1 MLLAIAGF
9 EVRQRLQ
16 RVSTYVYFAVFLALA
31 AFFILA
37 AGGAIPNA
45 TVDFGTGGK
54 VDINSPYSLA
64 MLMTLIASFTVV
76 ITAAIAGRATHQDI
90 DANTTPLLFTR
101 PISRA
106 QYLGGRFLGA
116 LSVILVLSLA
126 IGLGTWL
133 ATWLPWMPASRLGPQ
148 RLVAYVVPYLLVVI
162 PDMLLMASVFF
173 ALAVL
178 TRRMLPVYVG
188 AIVALLG
195 YFIGVNLAGDVE
207 RRTLAALVDPFGL
220 LAVDSVTHYWSIA
233 EKNTRLL
240 ALQGDFLWNR
250 LLWIAVAVSL
260 FAFTYRRFS
269 FSVPSAPAA
278 RGAGEVPEEHRR
290 RATVPGA
297 RLAFSARASRGVF
310 AALVGL
316 QLRETV
322 KSVFF
327 GVIVLAGVLF
337 IASTA
342 PAIGK
347 LYGTPTYPVTRQV
360 LTVVGGSFATFI
372 LVVLTLYAGE
382 LVWRERDAGMAQI
395 YDALPTPRWAV
406 VAAKLTALVAIVA
419 LLLLVVV
426 VAGVTIQAAK
436 GFFHFE
442 LGLYLRSLYGIS
454 FVLFACLCSLA
465 VLVHVLIDQKYV
477 GHFAMVVFLVV
488 TLLLPVLGVEHHL
501 LRYATVPAHP
511 YSDMNG
517 YGHFVAPMAWFE
529 LYWVAVALALAVVAY
544 LFWVRGTPQTLRER
558 WREARARLD
567 RRAGAVLGVALAV
580 AAGAGTYIFWNT
592 NLRNTYRT
600 RFSREEAQAQ
610 YEKRYKQRLGA
621 LPLPKVTAVKTRV
634 DIFPAERRVE
644 IDGVDTLTN
653 RTDQPI
659 DQIVVRLHPRAT
671 VRAID
676 FPGGQET
683 LVSDGETGV
692 HAYRLRQPLAPG
704 ATTELAF
711 RLTYAN
717 PGFENEG
724 SDTRI
729 VENGTFIDGEYLP
742 GLGYFAQKELT
753 DNETRRKHGLGPRE
767 RALDLDDPSAPAN
780 NYITHDADRIQ
791 FEATV
796 STSAD
801 QRVVAPGTLER
812 EWTEGGRRYFHF
824 VEPRPI
830 FHYLAFLSARYVVEH
845 DRWNDVALEIAHH
858 PDHTY
863 DVPSMRRGMKD
874 SLEYFTRVFGPY
886 QHPVLR
892 IVEFPGYA
900 TFAESFSST
909 VPFSEAIGFVAEVEK
924 GRPDA
929 IDYPLYVTAHEVAHH
944 WWGHQVLS
952 ADSQGMTALVE
963 TLAQYSALMVMKHA
977 YGPPVMRRFLR
988 YELDRYLSGRSAER
1002 MKELP
1007 LLRVE
1012 DQGYIHYSKG
1022 SLVMYALQDLIG
1034 EDAVNLA
1041 LRELVQQYGDRGAPY
1056 PTSRALLAALRRH
1069 TPERFQY
1076 YLTDQFE
1083 QITLYE
1089 NRAVSAKASKR
1100 GDGKYEVTLELE
1112 TRKVQADALGAEREV
1127 PVHDWIPVGVLDAKG
1142 EALALE
1148 TRQLDGAHSTVT
1160 LVTDRLPARAG
1171 VDPLNELIDRIPEDN
1186 LMRVTVAP

>member
-9 EVRQRLQ
+9 ELHQRL
-16 RVSTYVYFAVFLALA
+16 RRISTYVYFAVFLVLA

-37 AGGAIPNA
+37 AGGAIPGS

-54 VDINSPYSLA
+54 VNINSPWSLA

-76 ITAAIAGRATHQDI
+76 VNAAIAGRATHQDI

-101 PISRA
+101 PITRA
-106 QYLGGRFLGA
+106 EYLGGRFLGA
-116 LSVILVLSLA
+116 LGVMLVLSLG
-126 IGLGTWL
+126 IGLGAWL
-133 ATWLPWMPASRLGPQ
+133 ASILPWMPASRVGPQ
-148 RLVAYVVPYLLVVI
+148 RLAAYAVPYLLVLI
-162 PDMLLMASVFF
+162 PDILLMASVFF

-188 AIVALLG
+188 AVVALLG
-195 YFIGVNLAGDVE
+195 YLIGVNLTGDVE
-207 RRTLAALVDPFGL
+207 RRTVAALVDPFGL
-220 LAVDSVTHYWSIA
+220 MAIDSVTHYWSIA

-240 ALQGDFLWNR
+240 GLRGDFLWNR
-250 LLWIAVAVSL
+250 LLWTGVALSL
-260 FAFTYRRFS
+260 LAFTYRRFS
-269 FSVPSAPAA
+269 FSIASAPASRPA
-278 RGAGEVPEEHRR
+278 VEEPEQRGAPPSIPRAR
-290 RATVPGA
+290 LDFSPRAT
-297 RLAFSARASRGVF
+297 RGVF
-310 AALVGL
+310 RALVGL

-342 PAIGK
+342 PDIGK

-360 LTVVGGSFATFI
+360 LSIVAGSFAIFI

-382 LVWRERDAGMAQI
+382 LVWRERDAGMGQI
-395 YDALPTPRWAV
+395 YDALPTPRSAV
-406 VAAKLTALVAIVA
+406 VASKLAALVAIVG

-426 VAGVTIQAAK
+426 AAGVTIQAAK

-465 VLVHVLIDQKYV
+465 VLVHVLVDQKYL
-477 GHFAMVVFLVV
+477 GHFAMVAFLALS
-488 TLLLPVLGVEHHL
+488 LLLPVLGVEHHL
-501 LRYATVPAHP
+501 LRYASVPAHP

-517 YGHFVAPMAWFE
+517 YGHFVAPLFWFE
-529 LYWVAVALALAVVAY
+529 LYWVAIALALAVAAS
-544 LFWVRGTPQTLRER
+544 LFWVRGTPQTFRER
-558 WREARARLD
+558 WQQARARLD
-567 RRAGAVLGVALAV
+567 RRTATVLGAALAIAV
-580 AAGAGTYIFWNT
+580 GSGAFIFWNT
-592 NLRNTYRT
+592 NLRNEYQT
-600 RFSREEAQAQ
+600 RSSREEAQAQ
-610 YEKRYKQRLGA
+610 YERRYKQRFGA
-621 LPLPKVTAVKTRV
+621 LPQPRVTAVKTRV

-653 RTDQPI
+653 RTGQPI
-659 DQIVVRLHPRAT
+659 DELVVRLNPRAT
-671 VRAID
+671 IRALS
-676 FPGGQET
+676 FPGGQEQ
-683 LVSDGETGV
+683 LVSDREAGL
-692 HAYRLRQPLAPG
+692 HAFRLPRPLAPG
-704 ATTELAF
+704 ATTELAYH
-711 RLTYAN
+711 LTYAN

-742 GLGYFAQKELT
+742 GLGYFPQKELS
-753 DNETRRKHGLGPRE
+753 DDEARRKHGLGPRE
-767 RALDLDDPSAPAN
+767 RALDLDDPAAPAN

-801 QRVVAPGTLER
+801 QRVIAPGSLER
-812 EWTEGGRRYFHF
+812 EWVEGGRRYFHF
-824 VEPRPI
+824 VEDRPI

-845 DRWNDVALEIAHH
+845 DRWNGVALEIAHH
-858 PDHTY
+858 PEHTY
-863 DVPSMRRGMKD
+863 DLASMRRGMKD
-874 SLEYFTRVFGPY
+874 SLDYFTRAFGPY
-886 QHPVLR
+886 KHPVLR

-909 VPFSEAIGFVAEVEK
+909 IPFSESIGFIAEVEK

-952 ADSQGMTALVE
+952 ADAQGMTVLVE
-963 TLAQYSALMVMKHA
+963 TLAQYSSLMVMKHA
-977 YGPPVMRRFLR
+977 YGPQVMRRFLR

-1002 MKELP
+1002 KKELP

-1034 EDAVNLA
+1034 EDAVNRA
-1041 LRELVQQYGDRGAPY
+1041 LREVVEEYGDRGPPY
-1056 PTSRALLAALRRH
+1056 PTSRVLLAALRRH

-1089 NRAVSAKASKR
+1089 NRVVSAQARKR
-1100 GDGKYEVTLELE
+1100 GDGRYDVTLELE
-1112 TRKVQADALGAEREV
+1112 TRKVQADALGTEHEV
-1127 PVHDWIPVGVLDAKG
+1127 PVHDWIPVGVLDDKG

-1148 TRQLDGAHSTVT
+1148 PRKLDGPRTTVT

-1171 VDPLNELIDRIPEDN
+1171 IDPLDELIDRLPEDN
-1186 LMRVTVAP
+1186 LMPVTVTP

>member
-101 PISRA
+101 PITRA

-297 RLAFSARASRGVF
+297 RLDFSARASRGVF

-729 VENGTFIDGEYLP
+729 VGNGTFIDGEYLP

>member
-9 EVRQRLQ
+9 EVRQRLH
-16 RVSTYVYFAVFLALA
+16 RVSTYVYFGVFLVLA

-54 VDINSPYSLA
+54 VNINSPWSLA
-64 MLMTLIASFTVV
+64 SLMTLIASFTVV
-76 ITAAIAGRATHQDI
+76 INAAIAGRATHQDI
-90 DANTTPLLFTR
+90 DANTTPMLFTR
-101 PISRA
+101 PITRA

-116 LSVILVLSLA
+116 LGVLVLLSLA
-126 IGLGTWL
+126 IGLGAFL
-133 ATWLPWMPASRLGPQ
+133 ATKLPWMPASRLGPQ
-148 RLVAYVVPYLLVVI
+148 RLGAYLVPYLLVVL
-162 PDMLLMASVFF
+162 PDLLLTASVFF

-188 AIVALLG
+188 AVVALLG
-195 YFIGVNLAGDVE
+195 YFIGINLTGDVE

-220 LAVDSVTHYWSIA
+220 LAIDSVTHYWSIA

-240 ALQGDFLWNR
+240 GLQGDFLWNR
-250 LLWIAVAVSL
+250 LLWTGIAVGL

-269 FSVPSAPAA
+269 FSVAGGTTARAAPDALPEDRA
-278 RGAGEVPEEHRR
+278 RVSVP
-290 RATVPGA
+290 RAQ
-297 RLAFSARASRGVF
+297 LDFSSRASRGVF
-310 AALVGL
+310 GALVSL

-360 LTVVGGSFATFI
+360 ITVVAGSFAVFI

-406 VAAKLTALVAIVA
+406 VAAKLTALLGIVA
-419 LLLLVVV
+419 LLLAVVV
-426 VAGVTIQAAK
+426 VSGVVIQAAK

-477 GHFAMVVFLVV
+477 GHFAMVGFLAVS
-488 TLLLPVLGVEHHL
+488 LLLPVLGVEHHL
-501 LRYATVPAHP
+501 LRYGSVPAHP

-517 YGHFVAPMAWFE
+517 YGHFVAPLAWFE
-529 LYWVAVALALAVVAY
+529 LYWVSIALALAVVAS
-544 LFWVRGTPQTLRER
+544 LFWVRGTPQTFRER

-567 RRAGAVLGVALAV
+567 RRSGALLGVSLAI
-580 AAGAGTYIFWNT
+580 AAGAGAFIFWNT
-592 NLRNTYRT
+592 NVLNPYRT

-610 YEKRYKQRLGA
+610 YEKRYKERFGA
-621 LPLPKVTAVKTRV
+621 LSLPKVTAVKTRV
-634 DIFPAERRVE
+634 DIFPADRRVE
-644 IDGVDTLTN
+644 IDGVDTLVN
-653 RTDQPI
+653 RTAQPI
-659 DQIVVRLHPRAT
+659 DQIVVRISPRAT
-671 VRAID
+671 VRAMT

-683 LVSDGETGV
+683 VVSDGETGV
-692 HAYRLRQPLAPG
+692 HAYRLHQPLAPG
-704 ATTELAF
+704 ASTELAY
-711 RLTYAN
+711 RVSYLN

-742 GLGYFAQKELT
+742 GLGYFVQKELV
-753 DNETRRKHGLGPRE
+753 DDEVRRKHGLGPRE
-767 RALDLDDPSAPAN
+767 RALDLDDPSAPAF
-780 NYITHDADRIQ
+780 NYITHDADRIR

-812 EWTEGGRRYFHF
+812 EWAEGGRRYFHF
-824 VEPRPI
+824 VEERPI

-845 DRWNDVALEIAHH
+845 DRWNDVTLEIAHH

-863 DVPSMRRGMKD
+863 DLASMRKGMKD
-874 SLEYFTRVFGPY
+874 SLDYFTRAFGPY

-909 VPFSEAIGFVAEVEK
+909 IPFSEAIGFIAEVEK

-977 YGPPVMRRFLR
+977 YGPQVMRRFLR
-988 YELDRYLSGRSAER
+988 YELDRYLSGRSGEKK
-1002 MKELP
+1002 KELP

-1022 SLVMYALQDLIG
+1022 SLVMYGLQDLTG
-1034 EDAVNLA
+1034 EDAVNQA
-1041 LRELVQQYGDRGAPY
+1041 LREVVQEYGDRGAPY
-1056 PTSRALLAALRRH
+1056 PTSRVLLTALRRH

-1089 NRAVSAKASKR
+1089 NRVVSAKASKR
-1100 GDGKYEVTLELE
+1100 PDGKYDVTLELD
-1112 TRKVQADALGAEREV
+1112 THKLQADALGVEQEV
-1127 PVHDWIPVGVLDAKG
+1127 PLHDWIPVGVLDAKG
-1142 EALALE
+1142 DALVLE
-1148 TRQLDGAHSTVT
+1148 PRKFDGPRST
-1160 LVTDRLPARAG
+1160 LIMVTDGVPARAG
-1171 VDPLNELIDRIPEDN
+1171 VDPLNELVDRIPEDN
-1186 LMRVTVAP
+1186 LMPVAVAR